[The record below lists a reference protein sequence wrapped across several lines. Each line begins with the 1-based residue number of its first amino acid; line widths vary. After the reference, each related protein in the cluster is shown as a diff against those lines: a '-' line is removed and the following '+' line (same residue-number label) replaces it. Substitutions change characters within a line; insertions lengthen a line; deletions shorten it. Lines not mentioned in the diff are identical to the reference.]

1 MIQIKKS
8 WRRFIPMLAAVIAAL
23 PVLSGCKGDSQIS
36 QDGGGTDS
44 SAYVMNIGGYDI
56 SKEEYNYYFLNE
68 KYMLDQGDDTFWDTA
83 TDEQKNLKERA
94 DANLKEFYAMKK
106 LADDAGIPSDG
117 QLAEDVDKEIA
128 GLVEKFGGQETF
140 NEVLTENNLTEDM
153 YRMLSLESFRSIE
166 LFRQMFGDEVKKSMA
181 ENYLRAA
188 HILIAF
194 NENAV
199 DTESAKAQAKERAEE
214 VLAKVEAGEDFF
226 KLVEEYGEDPGMVD
240 NLDGYYFKEGDMVE
254 PFYEGAIALKEGE
267 TSGLVETSYGYH
279 IIKRLPMEDSYIN
292 EHIMELANVEH
303 FESFMSKINETIDS
317 LEVKK
322 EASYDSI
329 SLENALKENAA

>member
-1 MIQIKKS
+1 
-8 WRRFIPMLAAVIAAL
+8 MLAAVIAVV
-23 PVLSGCKGDSQIS
+23 PVLSGCKGDPQTS
-36 QDGGGTDS
+36 QDRSGADS

-56 SKEEYNYYFLNE
+56 SKEEYNYYFQNE
-68 KYMLDQGDDTFWDTA
+68 KFMLDQGDNTFWDTA
-83 TDEQKNLKERA
+83 TEEQKNLKERV
-94 DANLKEFYAMKK
+94 DAGLMEFYAMKK
-106 LADDAGIPSDG
+106 MADEAGIPSDG

-128 GLVEKFGGQETF
+128 GIIEQFGGQEAF
-140 NEVLTENNLTEDM
+140 NEVLASNNLTEDM
-153 YRMLSLESFRSIE
+153 YRMLSLESFRSVE
-166 LFRQMFGDEVKKSMA
+166 LFSNMYGDEVKKAMS

-199 DTESAKAQAKERAEE
+199 DTQAAHAQAKERAEE

-226 KLVEEYGEDPGMVD
+226 KLVEEYGEDPGMVN

-254 PFYEGAIALKEGE
+254 PFYEGTLALKEGE

-279 IIKRLPMEDSYIN
+279 IIKRLPMEDSYI
-292 EHIMELANVEH
+292 EDHIMELASQEH
-303 FESFMSKINETIDS
+303 FESFMNKINDTMNS

-322 EASYDSI
+322 EAAYDSF
-329 SLENALKENAA
+329 SLENALKDSAS